1 MGYRKHPKPTSQTD
15 EGELKSAFS
24 LSPIAPSPQRAS
36 SALIIFAKAPIP
48 GQVKTRLCPPLT
60 PDEAASLHGS
70 FVLDAIERSTFDVR
84 RSNRYAERSRRSL
97 EPRTSNFVDR
107 FVACAPS
114 TSHVFF
120 KIMEERHGVQLLDQI
135 GDDLGARMDQ
145 ACNAIFARGYQRVL
159 VVGTDL
165 PTLPASFYAQA
176 LSLLSD
182 HDLVLGPA
190 LDGGYYLI
198 GLRRPM
204 PDLFVEIPWST
215 DQVFALTL
223 KKAEALGLKIGLLP
237 AWRDVDTIDDLLALI
252 EEAGLG
258 PGHEARG
265 ARPAARGR
273 SGTSNLEPRTSNMNP
288 SPSPLAPSLSK
299 RTAGVLRLLASR
311 LHAHTSTGETKIA
324 ELNH

>member
-15 EGELKSAFS
+15 EGELKSAYS
-24 LSPIAPSPQRAS
+24 LSPIAS
-36 SALIIFAKAPIP
+36 SLTAADAALIIFAKAPIP

-60 PDEAASLHGS
+60 PDEAASFHGS
-70 FVLDAIERSTFDVR
+70 LVLDAL
-84 RSNRYAERSRRSL
+84 ERSRDAAKRARAKSGHLSL
-97 EPRTSNFVDR
+97 DR

-114 TSHVFF
+114 ASHVFF

-176 LSLLSD
+176 LGLLSD

-215 DQVFALTL
+215 DQVFTLTL

-252 EEAGLG
+252 KESGLRTEDSG
-258 PGHEARG
+258 LRG
-265 ARPAARGR
+265 KAQSSA
-273 SGTSNLEPRTSNMNP
+273 L
-288 SPSPLAPSLSK
+288 SPQSSLSA

-311 LHAHTSTGETKIA
+311 LHALTSTGETKIA

>member
-1 MGYRKHPKPTSQTD
+1 MVYRKHPKPTSETD
-15 EGELKSAFS
+15 EGELKSAYS

-60 PDEAASLHGS
+60 PDEAASFHGS
-70 FVLDAIERSTFDVR
+70 LVLDAL
-84 RSNRYAERSRRSL
+84 ERSRDAAKRARAKSGRL
-97 EPRTSNFVDR
+97 CLDR

-114 TSHVFF
+114 ARHVFF
-120 KIMEERHGVQLLDQI
+120 KIIEERHGVQLLDQI

-204 PDLFVEIPWST
+204 PDLFVEISWST

-258 PGHEARG
+258 PGREARG

-273 SGTSNLEPRTSNMNP
+273 SGTSNPEPRTPNMTP